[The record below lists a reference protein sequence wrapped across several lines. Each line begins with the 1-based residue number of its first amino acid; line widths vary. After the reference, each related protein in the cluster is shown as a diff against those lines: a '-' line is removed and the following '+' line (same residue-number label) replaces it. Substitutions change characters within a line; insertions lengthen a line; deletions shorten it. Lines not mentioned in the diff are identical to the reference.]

1 MFLENQKKA
10 YEARLLIKRNYKYL
24 DSAYS
29 LHMNRLKQWK
39 HVGMSERIDCMYHAT
54 QIDSI
59 LLLDN
64 GDVAV
69 SGGPLNYEVLIY
81 RNRINLKLDPLVS

>member
-1 MFLENQKKA
+1 MDAK
-10 YEARLLIKRNYKYL
+10 
-24 DSAYS
+24 
-29 LHMNRLKQWK
+29 
-39 HVGMSERIDCMYHAT
+39 CHAT

-69 SGGPLNYEVLIY
+69 SGGPRCFEILVY
-81 RNRINLKLDPLVS
+81 RNRLTEQHEASSQYDIVDSISTNGHAV

>member
-1 MFLENQKKA
+1 MLRENPQKTF
-10 YEARLLIKRNYKYL
+10 EAKLLIRRNYKYL

-29 LHMNRLKQWK
+29 LHINWIKTYKHTSINERL
-39 HVGMSERIDCMYHAT
+39 DCKFHAT

-69 SGGPLNYEVLIY
+69 SGGPLNFEVIIY
-81 RNRINLKLDPLVS
+81 RNKLND